1 MKYRD
6 DIDPATTYI
15 VSDTHFGHENIKAF
29 CHRPSDVESTM
40 IENWARAVGPDD
52 TLLHLG
58 DLSYKSNSFFKNVI
72 APHLTGKRK
81 LIVLGN
87 HDRQRFSFYRD
98 SGFQIAQPFQI
109 DYRDHVIQ
117 FSHYPWN
124 PEYDEGREPP
134 ENVVRVHG
142 HIHNNGYTRSA
153 LIPFVR
159 RQINMSAEQT
169 KYTPINLELLLNGYL
184 FGELPEPTEGEL
196 QEWKELNERKKAR
209 NNVKRTNR

>member
-6 DIDPATTYI
+6 DIDPTTTYI